1 MEIEDDELFTKNQR
15 LSTEFD
21 LYITE
26 HPEMEAQ
33 IPDNALIVLLPEYD
47 KGLGRK
53 NMELALRHREPGQPV
68 VYVRI
73 DKLRTS
79 RLEGL
84 QLQVA

>member
-1 MEIEDDELFTKNQR
+1 MMKDEDLFIKNQQ

-26 HPEMEAQ
+26 HPEIEDQ

-47 KGLGRK
+47 KDLSQR
-53 NMELALRHREPGQPV
+53 NRELALRHREPGQPI
-68 VYVRI
+68 VYVTI
-73 DKLRTS
+73 NKLRPS

>member
-1 MEIEDDELFTKNQR
+1 MITEQELFSKNQK

-21 LYITE
+21 LYLAE
-26 HPEMEAQ
+26 HPEIEDQ

-47 KGLGRK
+47 KELGEK
-53 NMELALRHREPGQPV
+53 NIELAKRHREPGQPV

-73 DKLRTS
+73 EKVRIS

-84 QLQVA
+84 RLQVA